1 MLSPYGDPTITRK
14 EVSSKSVQQSSQT
27 QSLAHNHLKDTRIH

>member
-14 EVSSKSVQQSSQT
+14 EVSSMSVQQSHQT
-27 QSLAHNHLKDTRIH
+27 QSLAHNNLKETRTH